1 MPGGKITAKQD
12 LPDLESYLARKRYPL
27 DKWLVANNITS
38 TEALN
43 SLISSNKWI
52 VSPELHHLIHE
63 LVKPIYIPATPVVEA
78 VTVTAVTAP
87 VVVAVETVVK
97 EETVAVEQVVE
108 QQTSLASEE
117 QVVSSEPE
125 ENTQI
130 PEDSS
135 VVSYQSFKE
144 RKKSR

>member
-1 MPGGKITAKQD
+1 MPGGKITAKQE
-12 LPDLESYLARKRYPL
+12 LPDLQSYLARKRYPL

-52 VSPELHHLIHE
+52 VSPELHHLISE
-63 LVKPIYIPATPVVEA
+63 LLKPIYMPPAPIVEA
-78 VTVTAVTAP
+78 VVSAP
-87 VVVAVETVVK
+87 VVVEPIETVLK
-97 EETVAVEQVVE
+97 EETVVEQVVE
-108 QQTSLASEE
+108 QQTNLATEE

-125 ENTQI
+125 ENIQI
-130 PEDSS
+130 VEESS
-135 VVSYQSFKE
+135 MVSYQSFKE

>member
-1 MPGGKITAKQD
+1 MPGGKITAKQE
-12 LPDLESYLARKRYPL
+12 LPDLQSYLARKRYPL

-52 VSPELHHLIHE
+52 VSPELHHLISE
-63 LVKPIYIPATPVVEA
+63 LLKPIYIPPAPIVEA
-78 VTVTAVTAP
+78 VVSAP
-87 VVVAVETVVK
+87 VVVEPIETVLK
-97 EETVAVEQVVE
+97 EETVVEQVVE
-108 QQTSLASEE
+108 QQTNLATEE

-125 ENTQI
+125 ENIQI
-130 PEDSS
+130 VEESS
-135 VVSYQSFKE
+135 MVPYQSFKE

>member
-1 MPGGKITAKQD
+1 MPGGKITAKQE
-12 LPDLESYLARKRYPL
+12 LPDLQSYLARKRYPL

-52 VSPELHHLIHE
+52 VSPELHHLISE
-63 LVKPIYIPATPVVEA
+63 LLKPIYIPPAPIVEA
-78 VTVTAVTAP
+78 VVSAP
-87 VVVAVETVVK
+87 VVVEPIETVLK
-97 EETVAVEQVVE
+97 EETVVEQVVE
-108 QQTSLASEE
+108 QQTNLATEE

-125 ENTQI
+125 ENIQI
-130 PEDSS
+130 VEESS
-135 VVSYQSFKE
+135 MVSYQSFKE

>member
-1 MPGGKITAKQD
+1 MPGGKITAKQE
-12 LPDLESYLARKRYPL
+12 LPDLQSYLARKRYPL

-52 VSPELHHLIHE
+52 VSPELHHLISE
-63 LVKPIYIPATPVVEA
+63 LLKPIYIPPAPIVEA
-78 VTVTAVTAP
+78 VVSAP
-87 VVVAVETVVK
+87 VVVELIERVLK
-97 EETVAVEQVVE
+97 EETVVEQVVE
-108 QQTSLASEE
+108 QQTNLATEE

-125 ENTQI
+125 ENIQI
-130 PEDSS
+130 VEESS
-135 VVSYQSFKE
+135 MVSYQSFKE